1 MNMDLSFRKKI
12 ILSVITP
19 IIVIITTFVILT
31 YHNSMDTFEND
42 LSQYQIDIKKAKRAH
57 LKSLVSLAINTIEK
71 PVSEGNLDQA
81 IDIINTLK
89 FDTSN
94 YFFIMTLDG
103 TALANGRNPAIRG
116 KDFSNNKSVL
126 NQIEAVTKKDGYLT
140 YLSGRPGDDSGVHE
154 KMAYLEMIPNTNWY
168 IGTGFY
174 IDEIAHTIKEKQSK
188 GEEELNNLIRNLILI
203 SLSLLLIV
211 VMLAFAF
218 VKRLYA
224 VIGGEPYEIESVVQR
239 IASGDF
245 TSIKR
250 DNIEPIG
257 IYGAVYEMVNKLQS
271 IISDINN
278 ATHSLNTSADKMIES
293 AHHVKLDSQTQ
304 MEQLEQTATA
314 MNEMT
319 FTAEEVARNAL
330 DAANATQSANENA
343 DQGNEIVSS
352 MNQSITCLLAGMEQV
367 QQVITELEVKTV
379 GIGSILD
386 VIRGIS
392 EQTNLLA
399 LNAAIE
405 AARAGEQGR
414 GFAVVA
420 DEVRHLATRTQ
431 QSTEEIQQMISQ
443 LQNAAQQSVSLMKKN
458 MQDAQSTAQKS
469 TTASQALE
477 GIRESIIFI
486 ESMSTQIAAAAEE
499 QTNVASD
506 INQSIVS
513 IRDLANKTAISSD
526 GTVENANELSMIS
539 NELQQ
544 AVKIFKLD

>member
-1 MNMDLSFRKKI
+1 MDLSFRKKI

-19 IIVIITTFVILT
+19 IIVIITAFVILT

-188 GEEELNNLIRNLILI
+188 GEAELNSLIRNLILV
-203 SLSLLLIV
+203 SFALLLIV

-245 TSIKR
+245 TSINR
-250 DNIEPIG
+250 GNIEPIG
-257 IYGAVYEMVNKLQS
+257 IYGAVYQMVNKLQN
-271 IISDINN
+271 IISGINS
-278 ATHSLNTSADKMIES
+278 ATHSLNTSAGKMIES
-293 AHHVKLDSQTQ
+293 AHLVKLDSQTQ

-343 DQGNEIVSS
+343 DQGNKIVSS

-544 AVKIFKLD
+544 AVKVFKLD

>member
-1 MNMDLSFRKKI
+1 MDLSFRKKI